1 MKSRELHDLDE
12 TTLREHLATARRD
25 LFGLRMQH
33 ATGELENTAG
43 MRGRKRD
50 LARALTVAH
59 QRGID
64 SNVTVTLDTEETE

>member
-1 MKSRELHDLDE
+1 MKSRELYDLDDDK
-12 TTLREHLATARRD
+12 LREHLAIARRD

-43 MRGRKRD
+43 LKTAKRD
-50 LARALTVAH
+50 LARALTIAR

-64 SNVTVTLDTEETE
+64 SEVTENG